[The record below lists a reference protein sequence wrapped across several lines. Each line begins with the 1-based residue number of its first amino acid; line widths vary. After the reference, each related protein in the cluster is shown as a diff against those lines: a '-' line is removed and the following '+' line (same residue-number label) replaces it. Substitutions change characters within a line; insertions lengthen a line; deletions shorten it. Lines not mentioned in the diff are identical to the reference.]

1 MPLFRI
7 ISRFFAR
14 ILFGFR
20 RHNAEVL
27 KTPGPVLLVPNHVSW
42 LDWWLVGICLGEDW
56 KFMVSSTRADS
67 HWLFRFIMR
76 NRFTFPV
83 DNASPFAVKEMAKF
97 LQDGGRMVLFAE
109 GRISETGSLMKLFEG
124 TGFLLEKTDAKIIT
138 CYQRNA
144 HRLPYSNHPGWKKTF
159 PKVTV
164 HFSDPLTPPKA
175 LTKRSDAREAYTQ
188 WLREQLMEIQF
199 HTEMEVGPQ
208 DLLSTIATM
217 GRERP
222 KTVVLED
229 VTGKRLKHRMVMVGA
244 EVLAGQFRKL
254 LDADNER
261 VGLLL
266 PNVNATP
273 ITILAFW
280 RIGKVPAVLNYTTGT
295 PMMQTC
301 SELSGLKQIVTSRAF
316 LEKAGLDIEPMKEV
330 GIEFIYLEDVR
341 EQISG
346 LAKLSILLKHK
357 AGLGQAQ
364 FHIPA
369 EQTAVVLYTSGS
381 EGIPK
386 GVELTHRNILANLRQ
401 VLAIV
406 DVMDNDSIFNC
417 LPMFHSFGLVVGTL
431 LPLCRGLRAT
441 IFPSPLQYR
450 VIPNAI
456 YHANST
462 MFLST
467 NTFLNGYAKKAN
479 PYDFR
484 SVRYLLAGAEKIQ
497 QATSDLWSRRF
508 GVHITEAYGVTECAP
523 AISANTKADNRF
535 GSVGRLLPGM
545 DWKLE
550 PVDGVDEGGRLFVK
564 GPNVMKGYLN
574 KEANDAFQALD
585 GWYDTGDIV
594 HVDDDGYFWIR
605 GRAKRFA
612 KVSGEMVSL
621 TAVEDALAGAFPQYG
636 EDCEIAVVAV
646 TDADKGEKLIA
657 VTTESK
663 LKTGEIRDAVAAAGL
678 SNLCAPRELR
688 VVKEIPKLG
697 TGKLNHR
704 EVQRLVEEGE
714 D

>member
-316 LEKAGLDIEPMKEV
+316 LEKAGLDIEPMKEA

>member
-1 MPLFRI
+1 MPLFRFLSRI
-7 ISRFFAR
+7 FARFF
-14 ILFGFR
+14 FGFR
-20 RHNAEVL
+20 IHNVEAL
-27 KTPGPVLLVPNHVSW
+27 KTPGPVLLIPNHLSW
-42 LDWWLVGICLGEDW
+42 LDWWIVGICLGEDW

-67 HWLFRFIMR
+67 HWVFRFVMR

-83 DNASPFAVKEMAKF
+83 DNNSPFAVKEMAKF

-109 GRISETGSLMKLFEG
+109 GRLSETGSLMKLFEG
-124 TGFLLEKTDAKIIT
+124 TGFLLEKTNTKIIT

-144 HRLPYSNHPGWKKTF
+144 QRLPYSPNPGWKKIF
-159 PKVTV
+159 PKLSV
-164 HFSDPLTPPKA
+164 HFSAPLTAPEGLK
-175 LTKRSDAREAYTQ
+175 KRADVRGAYTQ

-199 HTEMEVGPQ
+199 NSEMEVGSQ
-208 DLLSTIATM
+208 DLLTASATVA
-217 GRERP
+217 RERP
-222 KTVVLED
+222 KTVILED
-229 VTGKRLKHRMVMVGA
+229 ITGKRLSHRMIMVGA
-244 EVLAGQFRKL
+244 EVLAGQFCKL
-254 LDADNER
+254 LNPDDER
-261 VGLLL
+261 IGLLL

-316 LEKAGLDIEPMKEV
+316 LEKAGLDIEPMKEA

-346 LAKLSILLKHK
+346 LAKLSVLLKHK

-364 FHIPA
+364 FDIPT

-704 EVQRLVEEGE
+704 EVQRLVEDGE